1 MEDTFEVA
9 PSTYIWS
16 GAQHTH
22 TKHCFVFT
30 CIQCFCYFTSAAG
43 FVFSLLFF
51 LFPVPFSCCCFLL
64 LHVFFFFLFSYFFP
78 SSSSSY
84 FPFAS
89 SPASSSLLSSLEG
102 PCRVDVL
109 LSNVL
114 ALFWHGFGLVL
125 LLLLLLLLMCCW
137 EAWNRLHLWFCSIP
151 W

>member
-1 MEDTFEVA
+1 MDLKWRPA
-9 PSTYIWS
+9 
-16 GAQHTH
+16 H

-30 CIQCFCYFTSAAG
+30 CIRCFCYFTSAAG
-43 FVFSLLFF
+43 FVFFPAILF
-51 LFPVPFSCCCFLL
+51 VSCSFFLL
-64 LHVFFFFLFSYFFP
+64 LFLIITCVLLLFIFIFFP

-84 FPFAS
+84 FPFVS

-125 LLLLLLLLMCCW
+125 LLLLLLLLLLMCCW
-137 EAWNRLHLWFCSIP
+137 EAWNRLHL
-151 W
+151 